1 MSALLL
7 APQNTQFYIDNT
19 QKLYREN
26 PNRSSNDFSDYQ
38 IKILN
43 GNIPSY
49 EFPCSICSTK
59 ICNTCFSKLD
69 LCSCSVLLP
78 KCMRSY
84 DPFPQWEGL
93 GDLKELDLDLSDLD
107 SENFDSYNIDD
118 DYRSNDISDKPYDW
132 SIDSTNNGSSYEDYN
147 ETSYNCKFF
156 RSPQGLFWELLVIHN
171 DSSEMSDESDSES
184 EDDYDSRTIYVSK
197 FLSYK

>member
-7 APQNTQFYIDNT
+7 APQNTKFYIDNT

-49 EFPCSICSTK
+49 EFPCS
-59 ICNTCFSKLD
+59 
-69 LCSCSVLLP
+69 VLFP

-84 DPFPQWEGL
+84 DPFSQWEGL
-93 GDLKELDLDLSDLD
+93 GDLNDLDL
-107 SENFDSYNIDD
+107 ENFDSYNIDD

-132 SIDSTNNGSSYEDYN
+132 SVDSTDNGSSYEDYN
-147 ETSYNCKFF
+147 ETSYHCKFF
-156 RSPQGLFWELLVIHN
+156 RSSQGLFWELLVIHD
-171 DSSEMSDESDSES
+171 DSSEMSDDTDSES
-184 EDDYDSRTIYVSK
+184 ENDYDSRTIYVSK